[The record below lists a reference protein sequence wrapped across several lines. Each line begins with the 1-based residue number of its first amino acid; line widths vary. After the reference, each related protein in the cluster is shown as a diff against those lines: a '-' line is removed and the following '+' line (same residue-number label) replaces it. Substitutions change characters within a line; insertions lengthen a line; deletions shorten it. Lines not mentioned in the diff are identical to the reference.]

1 MSSLNDRI
9 AREQIVRSAEL
20 AALWIAFCM
29 RNKQV
34 MTAHL
39 LAAVAGNPQH
49 AEAMGISGGNL
60 EDLKREVQTFLDAR
74 APKFA
79 HPALPEQTRGLVKAT
94 RKIIGGESFPA
105 VLASDVRHQ
114 YLLHLLQKTG
124 FAASLP
130 ASPNSIK
137 QHAARLVGL
146 SATST

>member
-1 MSSLNDRI
+1 
-9 AREQIVRSAEL
+9 
-20 AALWIAFCM
+20 M

-60 EDLKREVQTFLDAR
+60 EDLKREVQIFLDAN

-79 HPALPEQTRGLVKAT
+79 HPALPEQTRGLVNAT

-124 FAASLP
+124 FAACLP
-130 ASPNSIK
+130 ASPYSIK

-146 SATST
+146 SATSP

>member
-1 MSSLNDRI
+1 
-9 AREQIVRSAEL
+9 
-20 AALWIAFCM
+20 M

-60 EDLKREVQTFLDAR
+60 EDLKREVQIFLDAN

-124 FAASLP
+124 FAACLP
-130 ASPNSIK
+130 ASPYSIK